1 MIKNIA
7 WSGGGIK
14 GIAYAGV
21 IQVMEDEGYLDKIEC
36 VAGVSVGSI
45 TALLLGLRYSAKE
58 TKDIVF
64 NLDFSKFKDGGWFL
78 RLLNTYG
85 IYKGDWALI
94 WLESLVYNKT
104 GIHNMTFGQL
114 SPKYRDLTL
123 IATNLSIQGI
133 QVFNKDKTPDVRISE
148 AARASMGIPLYW
160 KRFKF
165 SQGINPNHVFVDGGV
180 LEVLPLSLWDV
191 DDDNPETL
199 GIGFFDAANPVKE
212 YSVPDG
218 NLVEYAMSVI
228 NTLTNSET
236 AILQQS
242 PDESDRLLWI
252 DDLGYSSTDFNLTSD
267 DKNRLFDSGVK
278 YAKLFFEK

>member
-14 GIAYAGV
+14 GVAYAGV
-21 IQVMEDEGYLDKIEC
+21 LKVMEDNGTLDKVER
-36 VAGVSVGSI
+36 VAGVSVGAI
-45 TALLLGLRYSAKE
+45 TAVLLALRYSAMQIRE
-58 TKDIVF
+58 IVF
-64 NLDFSKFKDGGWFL
+64 ALDFNKFKDGGWFL

-85 IYKGDWALI
+85 MYKGDWALI

-104 GIHNMTFGQL
+104 GIKNMTFGQL

-123 IATNLSIQGI
+123 IATNLNTQGI
-133 QVFNKDKTPDVRISE
+133 QIFNKDKTPDVRISE

-180 LEVLPLSLWDV
+180 LEVLPLSLWDTN
-191 DDDNPETL
+191 DDNPETL
-199 GIGFFDAANPVKE
+199 GVGLYNAANPVKE
-212 YSVPDG
+212 YEVPDG
-218 NLVEYAMSVI
+218 DIIKYALSVI
-228 NTLTNSET
+228 NTLTDSET

-242 PDESDRLLWI
+242 QDEADRLLWI
-252 DDLGYSSTDFNLTSD
+252 DDLGYSSTDFNLTAD
-267 DKNRLFDSGVK
+267 DKMRLFDSGVK
-278 YAKLFFEK
+278 GAQTYFEK